1 MQPRFQNKI
10 THLTWLAAVAC
21 SLACLI
27 ACARPGSVQPT
38 LAPVAPRLI
47 GATIPKED
55 AAADIDTLFITLEH
69 GRPSL
74 YAKRSREE
82 VLAARRR
89 LVAGLVGRVGRGDLW
104 MRLAPVIA
112 SLGDRRI
119 VLHLPVE
126 EVQRRLSTGEL
137 YFPLQL
143 RVVKTRNGAPRW
155 IGSTGERVVE
165 INGQAAEDLLFRFSL
180 PYVGS
185 TPYARA
191 VSATRALGDL
201 LLLHGI
207 PAPFEVRWARSDG
220 TERVETLAGITGT
233 AISSG
238 TPTSKAA
245 QMFRL
250 PHSMLLASAAAQAPR

>member
-10 THLTWLAAVAC
+10 THLTWLAALLL
-21 SLACLI
+21 SLACVTT
-27 ACARPGSVQPT
+27 CARPVPVRPPV
-38 LAPVAPRLI
+38 APVAPRLI

-55 AAADIDTLFITLEH
+55 AAADIDTLFSTLEQA
-69 GRPSL
+69 RPHL
-74 YAKRSREE
+74 YAKRSRED

-104 MRLAPVIA
+104 MRIAPVVT
-112 SLGDRRI
+112 SLGDSRL

-143 RVVKTRNGAPRW
+143 RVVKTRTGAPQW
-155 IGSTGERVVE
+155 IGRTGERVVE
-165 INGQAAEDLLFRFSL
+165 INGQATEDLLFRFSL
-180 PYVGS
+180 PYSGG

-191 VSATRALGDL
+191 AQATRALGDL

-207 PAPFEVRWARSDG
+207 PAPFEVRWARTDG
-220 TERVETLAGITGT
+220 TERVETVAGVPGT
-233 AISSG
+233 AIERV
-238 TPTSKAA
+238 PPEPQRAHV
-245 QMFRL
+245 FRL
-250 PHSMLLASAAAQAPR
+250 PHSMLLASVAR